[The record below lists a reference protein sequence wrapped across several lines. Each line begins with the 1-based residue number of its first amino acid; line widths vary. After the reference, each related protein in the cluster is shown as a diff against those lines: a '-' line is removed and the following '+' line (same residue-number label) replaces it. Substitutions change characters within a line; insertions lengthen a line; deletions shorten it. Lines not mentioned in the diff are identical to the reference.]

1 MSGFVQ
7 YRHISRGRWGARGAL
22 CWPGGV
28 VAGLR
33 AAGWLVARAGRAGWW
48 WSRAGLVSPDDVCA
62 VRGAVGD
69 DGDGAVVRVFVELVG
84 EVVVQGGGV
93 GEVQR
98 DEGEVAGGD
107 VLVEDAGVAGAGDAG
122 GAGRA
127 AGAGP

>member
-7 YRHISRGRWGARGAL
+7 YRHISRGR
-22 CWPGGV
+22 GGV
-28 VAGLR
+28 GGGVCGAGGVGVGLR
-33 AAGWLVARAGRAGWW
+33 AGRWLVVVVLLAGWW

-62 VRGAVGD
+62 VGGAVGD
-69 DGDGAVVRVFVELVG
+69 DGDGVVVRVAVEFVG
-84 EVVVQGGGV
+84 EVVVQGRGV

-107 VLVEDAGVAGAGDAG
+107 VLVEDAGVAGGGDAG